1 MILEKFDEL
10 NSNQKNLFSR
20 TCLKLL
26 STGFLAR
33 DKKDNK
39 DMYYFLLSYKRYFDE
54 YFGIIDYEVILD
66 RENGAVQLTH
76 KENTNLLRLK
86 KEETIILLILR
97 ILYHQHLAD
106 TSVNDN
112 IIVDMD
118 ELHQYYDSL
127 ELKKKINKTD
137 LVKILRL
144 YKKYNIIEP
153 IGNITKSSSKIIIF
167 PTILL
172 AINTTAINDV
182 YDLVQ
187 RMEIKQ
193 GSDSDEETDED

>member
-1 MILEKFDEL
+1 MILENFDSL
-10 NSNQKNLFSR
+10 NSSQRNLFTR

-39 DMYYFLLSYKRYFDE
+39 DMYYFLLSYKKYFDE
-54 YFGIIDYEVILD
+54 YFGIINYEIILD

-76 KENTNLLRLK
+76 TDNSNLLRLK

-97 ILYHQHLAD
+97 ILYHEHLAD

-112 IIVDMD
+112 IVVRID
-118 ELHQYYDSL
+118 ELHQYYESL

-137 LVKILRL
+137 LVRILRM
-144 YKKYNIIEP
+144 YKKFNLIEP
-153 IGNITKSSSKIIIF
+153 IGDITKSNSKIIIF
-167 PTILL
+167 PTILF

-182 YDLVQ
+182 YDLISRIEYQ
-187 RMEIKQ
+187 Q
-193 GSDSDEETDED
+193 GSDTDEKTD

>member
-1 MILEKFDEL
+1 MILEHFDEL
-10 NSNQKNLFSR
+10 NSNQKNLFAR

-26 STGFLAR
+26 QTGFLAR
-33 DKKDNK
+33 DKRDNK
-39 DMYYFLLSYKRYFDE
+39 DMYYFLLSYKKYFDE
-54 YFGIIDYEVILD
+54 YFEIINYEIILD
-66 RENGAVQLTH
+66 RENGAIQLVH
-76 KENTNLLRLK
+76 EDNSNVMKLN
-86 KEETIILLILR
+86 KEETILLLILR

-106 TSVNDN
+106 TSINDN
-112 IIVDMD
+112 IVISIN

-144 YKKYNIIEP
+144 YKKFNIIEP
-153 IGNITKSSSKIIIF
+153 IGDITKSNSKVIIF

-182 YDLVQ
+182 YDLISRIEPQ
-187 RMEIKQ
+187 Q
-193 GSDSDEETDED
+193 GSDDDEEVN

>member
-1 MILEKFDEL
+1 MILENFESL
-10 NSNQKNLFSR
+10 NSSQRNLFTR

-39 DMYYFLLSYKRYFDE
+39 DMYYFLLSYKKYFDE
-54 YFGIIDYEVILD
+54 YFGIINYEIILD
-66 RENGAVQLTH
+66 RENGACQLTH
-76 KENTNLLRLK
+76 ADNSNLLRLK

-97 ILYHQHLAD
+97 ILFHEHLAD

-112 IIVDMD
+112 IVVKID
-118 ELHQYYDSL
+118 ELHQYYESL

-137 LVKILRL
+137 LVRILRM
-144 YKKYNIIEP
+144 YKKFNLIEP
-153 IGNITKSSSKIIIF
+153 VGDITKSNSKIIIF

-182 YDLVQ
+182 YDLISRIEYQ
-187 RMEIKQ
+187 Q
-193 GSDSDEETDED
+193 GSDTDEKTD

>member
-1 MILEKFDEL
+1 MILENYDDL
-10 NSNQKNLFSR
+10 NSNQKHLFAR

-39 DMYYFLLSYKRYFDE
+39 EMYYFMLSYKKYFDE
-54 YFGIIDYEVILD
+54 YFEIINYEIILD
-66 RENGAVQLTH
+66 RDNGAIQLTH
-76 KENTNLLRLK
+76 NDNSNLLHLK

-112 IIVDMD
+112 VVIRID

-137 LVKILRL
+137 LVRILRM
-144 YKKYNIIEP
+144 YKKFNLIEP
-153 IGNITKSSSKIIIF
+153 IGDITKSNSKIVIF
-167 PTILL
+167 STVLL

-182 YDLVQ
+182 YDLIN
-187 RMEIKQ
+187 RIEYKQ
-193 GSDSDEETDED
+193 GSDTDEETD

>member
-10 NSNQKNLFSR
+10 NSSQHSLFSK

-39 DMYYFLLSYKRYFDE
+39 DMYYFVLSYKKYFDE
-54 YFGIIDYEVILD
+54 YFEVMDYEIILD
-66 RENGAVQLTH
+66 RENGAIQLIH
-76 KENTNLLRLK
+76 KDNSNVLRLG
-86 KEETIILLILR
+86 KEETLILLILR

-112 IIVDMD
+112 IIIRID
-118 ELHQYYDSL
+118 ELHQYYENL

-137 LVKILRL
+137 LVRILRM
-144 YKKYNIIEP
+144 YKRFNIIEP
-153 IGNITKSSSKIIIF
+153 IGDITKSNSKVIIF

-182 YDLVQ
+182 YDLIL
-187 RMEIKQ
+187 RLENKQ

>member
-1 MILEKFDEL
+1 MILENFEEL
-10 NSNQKNLFSR
+10 NSSQKNLFSR
-20 TCLKLL
+20 TCLRLL

-39 DMYYFLLSYKRYFDE
+39 EMYYFLLSHKKYFDE
-54 YFGIIDYEVILD
+54 YFEIIDYEILLD

-76 KENTNLLRLK
+76 KENSNLMKLK
-86 KEETIILLILR
+86 KDETIILLILR

-112 IIVDMD
+112 IVVRID

-137 LVKILRL
+137 LVTILRL
-144 YKKYNIIEP
+144 YKKFNIIEP
-153 IGNITKSSSKIIIF
+153 VGDITKSGSSIIIF
-167 PTILL
+167 PTILM

-182 YDLVQ
+182 YDLISRIEVKPGG
-187 RMEIKQ
+187 ET
-193 GSDSDEETDED
+193 DEETD

>member
-1 MILEKFDEL
+1 MILENFDSL
-10 NSNQKNLFSR
+10 NSSQRNLFTR

-39 DMYYFLLSYKRYFDE
+39 DMYYFLLCYKKYFDE
-54 YFGIIDYEVILD
+54 YFGIINYEIILD

-76 KENTNLLRLK
+76 TDNSNLLRLK

-97 ILYHQHLAD
+97 ILYHEHLAD

-112 IIVDMD
+112 IVVRID
-118 ELHQYYDSL
+118 ELHQYYESL

-137 LVKILRL
+137 LVRILRM
-144 YKKYNIIEP
+144 YKKFNLIEP
-153 IGNITKSSSKIIIF
+153 IGDITKSNSKIIIF
-167 PTILL
+167 PTILF

-182 YDLVQ
+182 YDLISRIEYQ
-187 RMEIKQ
+187 Q
-193 GSDSDEETDED
+193 GSDTDEKTD